1 MDYKKYEDMAY
12 GNPRGKKW
20 LAGIHSPEIWP
31 RWVKEVE
38 GRSDPRLLK
47 LMDLEEHAE
56 RIITEAVWY
65 LGFVKRLND
74 REVKRCAWRLR
85 RPPDRGDG
93 GEEEKLPPRIW
104 SGMLSRM
111 PWEFLWLDDFLEYWV
126 RPLVGPD
133 AR

>member
-12 GNPRGKKW
+12 SNPRGKKW
-20 LAGIHSPEIWP
+20 LAAIHSPEIWP

-38 GRSDPRLLK
+38 GRADPRLLK
-47 LMDLEEHAE
+47 LMDVEDHAE

-65 LGFVKRLND
+65 LGFVKRLNA

-93 GEEEKLPPRIW
+93 VDVEKLPPRIW
-104 SGMLSRM
+104 SGMLHRI

-126 RPLVGPD
+126 RPLVGE
-133 AR
+133 

>member
-20 LAGIHSPEIWP
+20 LEILHSPEIWP

-38 GRSDPRLLK
+38 GHADKRLLK
-47 LMDLEEHAE
+47 LMSAEEHAT

-65 LGFVKRLND
+65 LGFVQRLND
-74 REVKRCAWRLR
+74 RELKRCALRLR

-93 GEEEKLPPRIW
+93 VDEERITPRIW
-104 SGMLSRM
+104 SGWLNRI
-111 PWEFLWLDDFLEYWV
+111 PWEFIWLDDFLEYWV
-126 RPLVGPD
+126 RPLVQ
-133 AR
+133 